1 MAKLNFF
8 FWVRTDKHK
17 WEILQEKAKQLKDE
31 KPDKAIQLLKKAEKL
46 MKKAD
51 FKPVSLLEIRLAIVT
66 ILYEHEQ
73 NEEAEKMLLDEL
85 EQAKKWK
92 IGRHEVK
99 AAEKIYK
106 ERLKSLHNIEKTLG
120 EKNRDYELKK
130 ELNEFPDF
138 ERNLYCKTIYKKMR
152 VFYERTKQYEKAVP
166 VALGEVYAEYEN
178 HIHVFSKYGDPI
190 SPDFKPVLRCLKK
203 LGRETDMQRIEMI
216 FSNYMTEPDSTNC
229 WRMIDEVQ
237 ACFG

>member
-8 FWVRTDKHK
+8 FWVRTDKQK

-31 KPDKAIQLLKKAEKL
+31 KPDKAIQLMKKSEKL

-51 FKPVSLLEIRLAIVT
+51 FKPVSLLGIRLAIVT
-66 ILYEHEQ
+66 ILYEHER
-73 NEEAEKMLLDEL
+73 NEEAERMLLDEF

-106 ERLKSLHNIEKTLG
+106 ERLKSLYNLEKTSG
-120 EKNRDYELKK
+120 EKIRDYDLKK

-138 ERNLYCKTIYKKMR
+138 ERNLYCMDIYKKMR
-152 VFYERTKQYEKAVP
+152 IFYERTKQYEKAVP
-166 VALGEVYAEYEN
+166 FALAEVYTQYEN
-178 HIHVFSKYGDPI
+178 HIHVSSKYGDPI
-190 SPDFKPVLRCLKK
+190 SPDFKSVLRSLKK
-203 LGRETDMQRIEMI
+203 LGRETDMQRIETV

-229 WRMIDEVQ
+229 WHMIDEVR
-237 ACFG
+237 ALLG